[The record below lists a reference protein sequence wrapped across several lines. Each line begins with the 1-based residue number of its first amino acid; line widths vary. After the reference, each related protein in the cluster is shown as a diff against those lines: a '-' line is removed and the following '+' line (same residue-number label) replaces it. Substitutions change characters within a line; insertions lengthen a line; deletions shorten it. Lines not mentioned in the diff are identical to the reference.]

1 MLTPW
6 LLTPE
11 LLQQINKQLVL
22 TYNHIM
28 VKFLNWEKK
37 KQHLTNN
44 SFPWNLRRLKSSPI
58 AASS

>member
-22 TYNHIM
+22 TYNHII

-44 SFPWNLRRLKSSPI
+44 
-58 AASS
+58 